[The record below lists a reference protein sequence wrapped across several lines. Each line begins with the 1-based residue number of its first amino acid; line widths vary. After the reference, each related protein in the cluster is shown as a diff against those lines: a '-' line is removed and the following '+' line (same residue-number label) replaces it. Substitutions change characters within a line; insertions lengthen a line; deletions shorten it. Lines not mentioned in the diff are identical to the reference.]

1 MPDFP
6 AESASAESA
15 SAESASADPA
25 ATESARVVSTFVEAA
40 PAETVLSHVVAF
52 LLPFFLK
59 AAAGDANL
67 ARTAALQMLDSYAAT
82 SSKDLMLAA
91 QIIAFSFSTLDALG
105 NAVAEP
111 DLSPSAR
118 LRQRGNANALHRAA
132 EQCRKALDRSHHHG
146 TPVAAA
152 AADLRS
158 PTPDMQVQDMKTAMQ
173 KVQQAIVE
181 AAPSLAQRLTNQ
193 TQPMSRQ
200 ERRYLAR
207 KAEERLLQQE
217 REARK
222 AARIN
227 QLAAT
232 RTLASPSPQPLAA
245 AADRVIP

>member
-1 MPDFP
+1 MSDVP
-6 AESASAESA
+6 AESASAE
-15 SAESASADPA
+15 
-25 ATESARVVSTFVEAA
+25 AT
-40 PAETVLSHVVAF
+40 PAETVLGHVLAF

-59 AAAGDANL
+59 GAAGDVDL
-67 ARTAALQMLDSYAAT
+67 ARAAALQMLASYTVT
-82 SSKDLMLAA
+82 SSEDLMLAA

-132 EQCRKALDRSHHHG
+132 EQCRKALDRSRQLNP
-146 TPVAAA
+146 PVAGETV
-152 AADLRS
+152 DPRP
-158 PTPDMQVQDMKTAMQ
+158 PTPDIPVQDVQSAMQ

-193 TQPMSRQ
+193 TPPISRQ
-200 ERRYLAR
+200 ERRHLAR

-222 AARIN
+222 AARIA
-227 QLAAT
+227 QLTAT
-232 RTLASPSPQPLAA
+232 RASASPGSQPLPA
-245 AADRVIP
+245 AADVVSP